1 MSNEIESRAKKSAY
15 NILFSVISQSI
26 LMVTGFVLPQIILSF
41 LGSEI
46 NGFLSSV
53 NQIFTYLDL
62 LRAGIGMA
70 AMQALYKPL
79 KEKDED
85 EISNI
90 LSTSKAYFNRMGLIY
105 LACIVVIAVG
115 FMLWGNIGIAPIQV
129 FLCVLF
135 QGLTGCLSFSC
146 IGYFTD
152 LLRAEGRNYI
162 ILVIQTGGTIL
173 TQVLEIVVLAITG
186 NVVAMR
192 AMTTVVMA
200 IEVVLFRVY
209 RKRIISGL
217 I

>member
-1 MSNEIESRAKKSAY
+1 MSNEIERRAKKSAY

-85 EISNI
+85 EISKI
-90 LSTSKAYFNRMGLIY
+90 LSS
-105 LACIVVIAVG
+105 
-115 FMLWGNIGIAPIQV
+115 
-129 FLCVLF
+129 
-135 QGLTGCLSFSC
+135 
-146 IGYFTD
+146 
-152 LLRAEGRNYI
+152 
-162 ILVIQTGGTIL
+162 
-173 TQVLEIVVLAITG
+173 
-186 NVVAMR
+186 
-192 AMTTVVMA
+192 
-200 IEVVLFRVY
+200 
-209 RKRIISGL
+209 
-217 I
+217 